1 MIEKKIDI
9 NKEIKN
15 LRGKAYLNL
24 KDIGSLKEKVL
35 LFLAEHPKKNTQA
48 IQKELG
54 YPPDQYPNILKAV
67 KALEKLELV
76 KSESGT
82 STKNVPMKLYSCSD
96 EGIFYVLVKNPNANF
111 LRIFDEYEN
120 QSVIAKDLKTLYG
133 LWGQETFAGFLRNI
147 SEFLPMILKEGVE
160 AAMPYMVMKVYANT
174 HNQDYSKRKK
184 FAAQTMKEFPE
195 VKKFMKEWKKNL
207 DELL

>member
-1 MIEKKIDI
+1 LTDKKIDI
-9 NKEIKN
+9 NTEIRN
-15 LRGKAYLNL
+15 LKDKAYVNL

-35 LFLAEHPKKNTQA
+35 LFLGEHSKMNAQA

-67 KALEKLELV
+67 KVLEKLELV
-76 KSESGT
+76 KSENGT
-82 STKNVPMKLYSCSD
+82 SAKNVPMRLYSCSD
-96 EGIFYVLVKNPNANF
+96 EGIFYVLTKNPNANF
-111 LRIFDEYEN
+111 LEIFKEYEN
-120 QSVIAKDLKTLYG
+120 QSVIVKNLKTLYG
-133 LWGQETFAGFLRNI
+133 LWGQETFSGFLRNI

-160 AAMPYMVMKVYANT
+160 AAMPYMVLKVYAEI
-174 HNQDYSKRKK
+174 HNQDYGKRKK

>member
-1 MIEKKIDI
+1 MTDKKIDI
-9 NKEIKN
+9 NTEIRN
-15 LRGKAYLNL
+15 LKDKAYVNL

-35 LFLAEHPKKNTQA
+35 LFLGEHSKMNAQA

-67 KALEKLELV
+67 KVLEKLELV
-76 KSESGT
+76 KSENGT
-82 STKNVPMKLYSCSD
+82 SAKNVPMRLYSCSD
-96 EGIFYVLVKNPNANF
+96 EGIFYVLTKNPNANF
-111 LRIFDEYEN
+111 LEIFKEYEN
-120 QSVIAKDLKTLYG
+120 QSVIVKNLKTLYG
-133 LWGQETFAGFLRNI
+133 LWGQETFSGFLRNI

-160 AAMPYMVMKVYANT
+160 AAMPYMVLKVYAEI
-174 HNQDYSKRKK
+174 HNQDYGKRKK